1 MSLYHNETS
10 KIYSDLNSATPKEA
24 QIFPLKT
31 LTEFEGEALM
41 KLKFLK
47 GWPKKIKRFNA
58 IASVLETGLIT
69 STVITV
75 AVSIAVFAIGAG
87 WPVVIE

>member
-1 MSLYHNETS
+1 
-10 KIYSDLNSATPKEA
+10 
-24 QIFPLKT
+24 
-31 LTEFEGEALM
+31 M

-58 IASVLETGLIT
+58 NASVLETGLIT

>member
-1 MSLYHNETS
+1 
-10 KIYSDLNSATPKEA
+10 
-24 QIFPLKT
+24 
-31 LTEFEGEALM
+31 M

-58 IASVLETGLIT
+58 VASVLDAGLIT

-75 AVSIAVFAIGAG
+75 AVYSAVFATGAG
-87 WPVVIE
+87 